1 MRNMHLHLKRFT
13 LALFLVIGL
22 VSSLSAKLPEVFKI
36 SHGPYLQELTTDGV
50 SFIFTTSLPAFSCI
64 ELQKQGETQS
74 KIYRHTEYGLHDAY
88 NTFHSIRAK
97 DLEPGTTYKYRI
109 LTKEIREFNPYKIVF
124 GDSIT
129 SQWYSFQTTDPKSKG
144 GSLFIVSDTHN
155 DAKKLET
162 LLDLCDYR
170 TCDVFLY
177 AGDLMNYME
186 NDETPFAAFID
197 TSVSL
202 FATSIP
208 FEMVRGNHETRG
220 KLARTYPKLF
230 PKTTNKIYAS
240 RLVGDIMIVML
251 DCGEDK
257 PDAAPVYA
265 GLNDFD
271 NYRAEQT
278 EWLKELVKTKEFKK
292 ARYRIVISHFPM
304 VTSLDKG
311 RDTDHGISDLAAKML
326 PVLNKANIDL
336 MVSGHT
342 HRYDFFKAGTGGNDF
357 PLIVGSNQTATRLDI
372 QDGKIKAKVI
382 DKNGKVL
389 LDTLF

>member
-1 MRNMHLHLKRFT
+1 MRNMHLHFKRFT
-13 LALFLVIGL
+13 LAFFLVIGL

-74 KIYRHTEYGLHDAY
+74 RIYRHTEYGLHDAY

-124 GDSIT
+124 GDSII

-197 TSVSL
+197 TSVNL

-357 PLIVGSNQTATRLDI
+357 PIIVGSNQTATRLDI

>member
-13 LALFLVIGL
+13 LAFFLVIGL

-357 PLIVGSNQTATRLDI
+357 PIIVGSNQTATRVDI

>member
-357 PLIVGSNQTATRLDI
+357 PIIVGSNQTATRLDI